1 MTATARANLQFI
13 RDYVA
18 GLLPAGWRMCHCD
31 VIEFDS
37 STIATFGAEG
47 PRGEQAGIKREWERG
62 KVPPLET
69 LCAELGDELRKACDA
84 KVVHVFGDVVRF
96 KLDAGARQPT
106 RGTEGSS
113 GYDLYAPEDV
123 YIVPQQ
129 VVVIHTG
136 VRIELPRGFEGQVRP
151 RSSLAKRGLWVS
163 LGTIDSD
170 YRGVIGAT
178 MINHGRES
186 QKLKAGDRVAQ
197 LVIAR
202 VEHPEWRQADE
213 LTDTV
218 RGTGGFGSTGA

>member
-1 MTATARANLQFI
+1 MNNAQF
-13 RDYVA
+13 RHFVDYLVGA
-18 GLLPAGWRMCHCD
+18 LPLGWRICH
-31 VIEFDS
+31 S
-37 STIATFGAEG
+37 STTAMGGKTVLAIGAEG
-47 PRGEQAGIKREWERG
+47 PRGEQAGIKNELVASMTES
-62 KVPPLET
+62 EFST
-69 LCAELGDELRKACDA
+69 FCADAADRLRKACDA
-84 KVVHVFGDVVRF
+84 RMVRTFGDVVRF

-106 RGTEGSS
+106 RGTDGSS
-113 GYDLYAPEDV
+113 GYDLYAPDDV

-136 VRIELPRGFEGQVRP
+136 VRLELPRGYEGQVRP
-151 RSSLAKRGLWVS
+151 RSGLAKRGLWVS

-202 VEHPEWRQADE
+202 VEHPTWVEADE
-213 LTDTV
+213 LTDTP
-218 RGTGGFGSTGA
+218 RGEGGFGSTGA